1 MKIIGDELK
10 PRGAPNEKIVTIKAY
25 QNSLNPESKNFG
37 RYSEYKKQPVV
48 AMVSE
53 KVYDKKLEK
62 LAKKKNV
69 AISFSYKYFVKE
81 EQTRKEKPCY

>member
-1 MKIIGDELK
+1 MRNKHGVDIERIFLIIPKKMK
-10 PRGAPNEKIVTIKAY
+10 
-25 QNSLNPESKNFG
+25 
-37 RYSEYKKQPVV
+37 
-48 AMVSE
+48 
-53 KVYDKKLEK
+53 DKFEK